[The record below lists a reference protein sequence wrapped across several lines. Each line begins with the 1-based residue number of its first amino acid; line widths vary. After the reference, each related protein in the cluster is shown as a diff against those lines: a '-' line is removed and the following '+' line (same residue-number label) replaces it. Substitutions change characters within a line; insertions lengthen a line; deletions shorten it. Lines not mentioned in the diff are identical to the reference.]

1 MKREILFKGKCI
13 YSNDWLYGDYVLVP
27 PNYAIKVRGKESYFP
42 VHQFSIMQFTGLKDK
57 SGNKIFEGDR
67 IRYTEH
73 PGYLLKSFEGWIIFD
88 PEYAAF
94 GVMGVPGRLT
104 PMFFTEI
111 DCLESDFLMH
121 CQVLGNIHD

>member
-13 YSNDWLYGDYVLVP
+13 YSNDWLYGDYVLV
-27 PNYAIKVRGKESYFP
+27 
-42 VHQFSIMQFTGLKDK
+42 FSIMQFTGLKDK